1 MDRFVIPDFQPDFN
15 PLENVDPCDFAIGSG
30 GHIQRAGNG
39 LYRMTLPDGS
49 VQIVNGLG
57 EVINSN

>member
-15 PLENVDPCDFAIGSG
+15 PLENVDPCGFVTGSQ
-30 GHIQRAGNG
+30 GHIERAGNG